1 MNLSP
6 AYHEALP
13 GLVGL
18 YPDQAELEAKI
29 RELAAQDKLDS
40 HFTLNL
46 SIGKAIYFRNG
57 PSLNFN
63 LNVNNVLNNR
73 DVVTYAYQ
81 QGRLDT
87 KNYDRSAYP
96 NRYQYA
102 QGIRLFLNVGVR
114 F

>member
-1 MNLSP
+1 M
-6 AYHEALP
+6 P

-18 YPDQAELEAKI
+18 YPDKAELEAKI
-29 RELAAQDKLDS
+29 RELATQDKLDP

-57 PSLNFN
+57 TSLNFN
-63 LNVNNVLNNR
+63 LNANNVLNNR
-73 DVVTYAYQ
+73 NVVTYAYQ
-81 QGRLDT
+81 QGRVDT
-87 KNYDRSAYP
+87 KNFDRNAYP

-102 QGIRLFLNVGVR
+102 QGIRLFLNAGVR